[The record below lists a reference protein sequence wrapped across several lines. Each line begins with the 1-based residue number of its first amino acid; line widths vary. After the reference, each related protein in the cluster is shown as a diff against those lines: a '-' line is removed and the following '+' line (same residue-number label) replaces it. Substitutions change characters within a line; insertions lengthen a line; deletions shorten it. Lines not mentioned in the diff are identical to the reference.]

1 MKQYYK
7 DLGEERMWNVP
18 TITKLSDCLG
28 NEIYPESLGKDNKI
42 QNGLFRVGDTYSIT
56 AEIDSSFNRD
66 EYSIV
71 WIIQDSIRQEESF
84 NKDTFYIRFDSPM
97 FLKVGL

>member
-28 NEIYPESLGKDNKI
+28 RKYIPLESLGKDNKI
-42 QNGLFRVGDTYSIT
+42 QNELFQVGDTYSIT
-56 AEIDSSFNRD
+56 AEIDSSFTEMNTQLFGS
-66 EYSIV
+66 YK
-71 WIIQDSIRQEESF
+71 IQ
-84 NKDTFYIRFDSPM
+84 
-97 FLKVGL
+97 